1 MVRFNTGEGAPSW
14 LNLKLRLISRVGN
27 GTASDRVQRVR
38 NRFLKE
44 IRADRKWMNA
54 GQHKYPPMWNQ
65 YSWLP
70 SSGYKMYTFKISDS
84 EPFPWQRR
92 GWQFF
97 YFLGF
102 HWTTPENIIITQ
114 TERPILIIMIS
125 NREEKT
131 WNPSQPMEESSL
143 GAAIDVAAHCNPVA
157 ILMSQ
162 LLQPRSL
169 CSLLKVG
176 VGGTPTV
183 SWAWFLKKCTICYWR
198 LLPSCCP
205 GYSFCLFVEVEE
217 GISLSPKSPKSWLWC

>member
-1 MVRFNTGEGAPSW
+1 MEWSSRTFWLFNLMVRFNTGKGAPSW

-27 GTASDRVQRVR
+27 GMASDRVQRVR

-125 NREEKT
+125 KRRE
-131 WNPSQPMEESSL
+131 N
-143 GAAIDVAAHCNPVA
+143 
-157 ILMSQ
+157 
-162 LLQPRSL
+162 
-169 CSLLKVG
+169 LKSISAYGG
-176 VGGTPTV
+176 VLFRGCH
-183 SWAWFLKKCTICYWR
+183 WC
-198 LLPSCCP
+198 CCP
-205 GYSFCLFVEVEE
+205 L
-217 GISLSPKSPKSWLWC
+217 